1 MTELS
6 LAAEFS
12 ALTRADWMKRVD
24 AVLKGASFEEKL
36 VRSTA
41 DGIRLEPLYGQIA
54 GPRAARPHQTPW
66 ILFQRVDHPDAAK
79 ANAQALDDLANGAT
93 GLVLVGND
101 AASARG
107 FGIDVPQLSRILRG
121 VHLHAVN
128 LKIEG
133 SGSLAL
139 ADLIASQPIDPE
151 RMAVSFAVTNAKD
164 AVDLSRRG
172 YAGPFMEADGRTW
185 HEQGATEAQELGAVL
200 ADAVARMRSMD
211 DLNDAVL
218 TRSVNVTLAATQDMF
233 ACLAKFR
240 AMRLLWARV
249 LEASGLP
256 QAPLKLH
263 AETSWR
269 MMAKLDPHTNIIRAT
284 AAVFGAALGGA
295 DSICVLPFSLSQG
308 LPNGFARRVARNV
321 QTVLAEE
328 ANLWRVADPASG
340 AGYIETLTQALC
352 ETAWQVFQ
360 HADSGSWPKPELS
373 SLEGL
378 PLIGTSAYRLKTE
391 HAAEVE
397 ALA

>member
-1 MTELS
+1 M
-6 LAAEFS
+6 
-12 ALTRADWMKRVD
+12 
-24 AVLKGASFEEKL
+24 G
-36 VRSTA
+36 
-41 DGIRLEPLYGQIA
+41 
-54 GPRAARPHQTPW
+54 
-66 ILFQRVDHPDAAK
+66 
-79 ANAQALDDLANGAT
+79 
-93 GLVLVGND
+93 
-101 AASARG
+101 
-107 FGIDVPQLSRILRG
+107 
-121 VHLHAVN
+121 
-128 LKIEG
+128 
-133 SGSLAL
+133 
-139 ADLIASQPIDPE
+139 
-151 RMAVSFAVTNAKD
+151 
-164 AVDLSRRG
+164 
-172 YAGPFMEADGRTW
+172 ADGRTW

-218 TRSVNVTLAATQDMF
+218 TRSVSVTLAANQDMF

-352 ETAWQVFQ
+352 ETAWEVFQ
-360 HADSGSWPKPELS
+360 HADSGSWPKPEPS